1 MTNLIYVLP
10 TMLTF
15 ANAGLGFYAIVQTFS
30 CNFQTASW
38 AILAAVLMDVLDGF
52 IARATKTV
60 SRFGAE
66 IDSLA
71 DMVSFGIA
79 PALLVYNLF
88 LVKHGR
94 LGFILCLFY
103 LLASLIRLARFNI
116 RNMGVEGRKINIYR
130 GLTTLVAAGILAS
143 MVILYEMYNLGVTKR
158 SIPVVMSTVPFFSH
172 IMPIILFLLSIL
184 MVSEIKFINLKE
196 LKFNR
201 PKPLR
206 ILLPLVCLILLIYAY
221 PQNIIFIL
229 FFVYIVSGLGAYLV
243 HLVQLMLRNLNG
255 GRNKTH

>member
-1 MTNLIYVLP
+1 
-10 TMLTF
+10 
-15 ANAGLGFYAIVQTFS
+15 
-30 CNFQTASW
+30 
-38 AILAAVLMDVLDGF
+38 
-52 IARATKTV
+52 
-60 SRFGAE
+60 
-66 IDSLA
+66 
-71 DMVSFGIA
+71 
-79 PALLVYNLF
+79 
-88 LVKHGR
+88 
-94 LGFILCLFY
+94 
-103 LLASLIRLARFNI
+103 
-116 RNMGVEGRKINIYR
+116 
-130 GLTTLVAAGILAS
+130 
-143 MVILYEMYNLGVTKR
+143 
-158 SIPVVMSTVPFFSH
+158 
-172 IMPIILFLLSIL
+172 